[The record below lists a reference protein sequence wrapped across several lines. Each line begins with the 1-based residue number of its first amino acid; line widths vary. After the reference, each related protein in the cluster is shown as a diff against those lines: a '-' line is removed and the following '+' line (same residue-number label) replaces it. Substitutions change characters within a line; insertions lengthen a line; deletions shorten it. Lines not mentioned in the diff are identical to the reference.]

1 MGFFVFMGIYN
12 IMKII
17 ITEEQYMSLMESNKD
32 SLSATLLKR
41 IEDEGWLDVA
51 SLVGGYEN
59 LLNIVG
65 KDKIVDLLISCFDD
79 LKIQKRGSQIFL
91 IDKGLPILTKWG
103 SDPLIAYNAYIETV
117 ISDKLGSDII
127 KPYVHVRKELIIGL
141 MTKFPEL
148 YANYVDVYKDSG
160 LYQKMGRFY
169 FGEIDS

>member
-1 MGFFVFMGIYN
+1 
-12 IMKII
+12 MKII
-17 ITEEQYMSLMESNKD
+17 ITEEQYKSLMESNKD

-65 KDKIVDLLISCFDD
+65 KDKIVDLLISCFDNS
-79 LKIQKRGSQIFL
+79 KIQERAGQL
-91 IDKGLPILTKWG
+91 YLTNNGLNILYKWG
-103 SDPLIAYNAYIETV
+103 EDSLIAYDDYIEYV

-127 KPYVHVRKELIIGL
+127 KPYKYIRKELIIGL
-141 MTKFPEL
+141 MSKFPAL
-148 YANYVDVYKDSG
+148 YANHVEVYKDSG

-169 FGEIDS
+169 LGETSS